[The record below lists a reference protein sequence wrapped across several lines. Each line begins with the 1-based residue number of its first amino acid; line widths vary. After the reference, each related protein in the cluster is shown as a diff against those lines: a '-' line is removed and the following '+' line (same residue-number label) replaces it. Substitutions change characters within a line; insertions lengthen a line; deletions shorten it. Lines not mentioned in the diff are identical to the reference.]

1 MSLGGGGGVDLIAGA
16 EALRETGAVG
26 RYRRDDRGDPVGV
39 PLVPLGAVLA
49 LVATLSG
56 VSVAGGIG
64 SERVADAAPPSCDGV
79 PATIVGTTTDDV
91 LVGTADADV
100 IWAGAGRDTV
110 HAGDGDDIICGE
122 SGPDQLYGD
131 GGADQIHGGPGR
143 DFIWGGLG
151 DDKLSGDL
159 PDSGDG
165 DTVSDHDDQA
175 SAPVHGAMTFDLM
188 VGVMTG
194 QGSDTLGGFENVWAG
209 TDGLTTVRTAPSTRF
224 VITGAG
230 RSEVTTDVGDQSSSR
245 LTLLGNGFD
254 DHFVIRRPNVVADG
268 GIDGDGG
275 GHGGYDR
282 YDVQTTAG
290 TTWITDHFQGG
301 EVHGGA
307 GREIVNVMAQDERS
321 TYVVDTGGGNDQVR
335 VSVSRG
341 NATVRTGAGN
351 DILRPGA
358 AGDPGAAG
366 VLDVWLGPGNDQLT
380 RTWSN
385 RRSVIRGGAG
395 TDWIIGRPGR
405 DVIDLREGSWKP
417 GAVLLRGFEAVW
429 AMEGNDDIAGDA
441 ADNTLVGGPG
451 NDAVSGRRGAD
462 RLAGNTGHDT
472 LRGGPGPD
480 AGNGGRGRDR
490 CTTERRVSCEL

>member
-1 MSLGGGGGVDLIAGA
+1 M
-16 EALRETGAVG
+16 
-26 RYRRDDRGDPVGV
+26 
-39 PLVPLGAVLA
+39 
-49 LVATLSG
+49 
-56 VSVAGGIG
+56 
-64 SERVADAAPPSCDGV
+64 
-79 PATIVGTTTDDV
+79 
-91 LVGTADADV
+91 
-100 IWAGAGRDTV
+100 
-110 HAGDGDDIICGE
+110 
-122 SGPDQLYGD
+122 
-131 GGADQIHGGPGR
+131 
-143 DFIWGGLG
+143 
-151 DDKLSGDL
+151 
-159 PDSGDG
+159 
-165 DTVSDHDDQA
+165 
-175 SAPVHGAMTFDLM
+175 
-188 VGVMTG
+188 
-194 QGSDTLGGFENVWAG
+194 
-209 TDGLTTVRTAPSTRF
+209 
-224 VITGAG
+224 
-230 RSEVTTDVGDQSSSR
+230 
-245 LTLLGNGFD
+245 
-254 DHFVIRRPNVVADG
+254 VADG